1 MADQK
6 SQKFTEEELSL
17 LKELQ
22 GRMDQLIIGL
32 GQVSINKKALDE
44 RETQLTDTL
53 KQIKAEETSLAQ
65 RLSKKY
71 GKGTL
76 DIESGE
82 FTPQD

>member
-44 RETQLTDTL
+44 RETQLTD
-53 KQIKAEETSLAQ
+53 
-65 RLSKKY
+65 
-71 GKGTL
+71 
-76 DIESGE
+76 
-82 FTPQD
+82 